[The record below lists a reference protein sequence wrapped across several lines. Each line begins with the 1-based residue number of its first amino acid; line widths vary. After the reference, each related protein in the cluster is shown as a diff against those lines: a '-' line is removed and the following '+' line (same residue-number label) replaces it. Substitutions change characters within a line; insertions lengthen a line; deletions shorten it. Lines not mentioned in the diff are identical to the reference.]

1 MLIQYVAKDSPAA
14 RVGLQ
19 GGTMRATIEGENLV
33 LGGDIVLAVEEIPF
47 NIKNYEKIRE
57 ILSRLDREDTIR
69 VKILRGGEQLELKAV
84 TSP

>member
-1 MLIQYVAKDSPAA
+1 
-14 RVGLQ
+14 
-19 GGTMRATIEGENLV
+19 
-33 LGGDIVLAVEEIPF
+33 LGGDIVLTVEEIPF

-57 ILSRLDREDTIR
+57 RLSRLDPGDAIR